1 MTIQDQFSTALAN
14 LGRRKVR
21 TALASLGVVVGTLT
35 IVIMISL
42 ASGVRQ
48 QINQQFAS
56 LGLDRMTVRPGGER
70 GFGFDPSGSARR
82 TKLITPEDVARWK
95 GWSGVTK
102 VTAEVNLSGSVQLE
116 VKWNGKTQPV
126 SVTGG
131 EPRGGPGPSMS
142 FTSRPEAVAGSL
154 ELPDQGGVVLSRGT
168 ALALNIASNDFA
180 GLLHKQIE
188 IVLRSPRGETQSFPL
203 NVHGL
208 SAERSSTVQIS
219 PADRIA
225 MKSWW
230 FNSANLLQ
238 RDGYDVVT
246 LRATDASQAHELIP
260 RLKKEGFQVQSLE
273 MFVEV
278 ANRVV
283 IAITVMLAMI
293 GSIALLVASIGI
305 ANTMVMSIYERTREI
320 GILKAIGASRSEI
333 RQMFMMEAGFIG
345 LIGGFFGLLFGWI
358 LGAGL
363 NQAIA
368 WYFQY
373 RDMPVRGNFFVVT
386 WMLALGVI
394 LFASLIGL
402 VAGLLPAQRAASLD
416 PLEALRHE

>member
-1 MTIQDQFSTALAN
+1 MTIRDQFSTALSN

-35 IVIMISL
+35 IVVMISL

-56 LGLDRMTVRPGGER
+56 LGLDRMTVRPGGEWPG
-70 GFGFDPSGSARR
+70 GFGPPGSSRR
-82 TKLITPEDVARWK
+82 TKIITPEDVARWR

-102 VTAEVNLSGSVQLE
+102 VTPEVNLPGSVRLDLN
-116 VKWNGKTQPV
+116 WDGKTQPV
-126 SVTGG
+126 NVSGG
-131 EPRGGPGPSMS
+131 ESRPGPGMTFT
-142 FTSRPEAVAGSL
+142 FTSRPEPVAGSL
-154 ELPDQGGVVLSRGT
+154 DLPDQGGIILSRGT
-168 ALALNIASNDFA
+168 AQALNVASNDFA
-180 GLLHKQIE
+180 GLLNKQVEVI
-188 IVLRSPRGETQSFPL
+188 LRSPRGETQSFAL
-203 NVHGL
+203 RIQGL
-208 SAERSSTVQIS
+208 SPERSSTVQIS

-230 FNSANLLQ
+230 FNSTNLLQ
-238 RDGYDVVT
+238 KEGYDLVT
-246 LRATDASQAHELIP
+246 IRAADASQAHALIP
-260 RLKKEGFQVQSLE
+260 RLKKEGLSVQSLE

-283 IAITVMLAMI
+283 IAITVLLAMI
-293 GSIALLVASIGI
+293 GSVALLVASIGI

-320 GILKAIGASRSEI
+320 GILKAIGASRGEI
-333 RQMFMMEAGFIG
+333 RGMFMMEAGFIG
-345 LIGGFFGLLFGWI
+345 LIGGVFGLFFGWL

-386 WMLALGVI
+386 WLLALGVI
-394 LFASLIGL
+394 AFASLIGL
-402 VAGLLPAQRAASLD
+402 LAGLLPAQRAASLD
-416 PLEALRHE
+416 PLAALRHE